1 MEQNWKVKMEN
12 KEYELL
18 KKALK
23 EDSDSKAL
31 EELAKIPQEII
42 DKEAA
47 QRYIKWKLKSETIAS
62 IVVGTILFLI
72 IGSILLVSGIYGIYM
87 MHHEDM
93 MYHKEAKTEGFI
105 LALGS
110 FFLLLLIT
118 IGYICNIYELYL
130 RYKILKKNEEKNLN

>member
-1 MEQNWKVKMEN
+1 MEQNWRVKMET
-12 KEYELL
+12 KEYELF

-23 EDSDSKAL
+23 EDSDGKAL

-47 QRYIKWKLKSETIAS
+47 QKYIKWKLKSETIAS

-72 IGSILLVSGIYGIYM
+72 IGSILLFAGIYSIYSM
-87 MHHEDM
+87 FHEKDVKKDEM
-93 MYHKEAKTEGFI
+93 LIWAI
-105 LALGS
+105 GS

-118 IGYICNIYELYL
+118 IGYISDTYEHYL